1 MGRNPLTLLLGAK
14 MINRA
19 FLLALILPFIL
30 QNAAAQ
36 EGSQLLDADS
46 VRKELEG
53 LCRTTLCR
61 KPTLI
66 RLTLSEGEFFEM
78 TPALPTPILAGDL
91 VTVYPGETVMIEAKE
106 ENDNL
111 VELAAVSKIN
121 HPNRTLVFKFSQE
134 PTIGDGTG
142 MLLVVNNPFSGI
154 LKYRLGMM
162 VPSSE
167 DIYSTNVCPIH
178 AGKSSYES
186 WPHPIFQVVATDFRF
201 VDPQSKEASSCD

>member
-1 MGRNPLTLLLGAK
+1 M
-14 MINRA
+14 MNRI
-19 FLLALILPFIL
+19 FLLVLILPFSL
-30 QNAAAQ
+30 LNAAAQ
-36 EGSQLLDADS
+36 ESKELLDADS
-46 VRKELEG
+46 VRKDLED

-66 RLTLSEGEFFEM
+66 RLTLPEGELFEM
-78 TPALPTPILAGDL
+78 TPALPTPILAGHL

-106 ENDNL
+106 EDGNL
-111 VELAAVSKIN
+111 VELTAVSKIS

-142 MLLVVNNPFSGI
+142 MLLVVYNPFSGI

-167 DIYSTNVCPIH
+167 DIYSTSVCPIH

-201 VDPQSKEASSCD
+201 IDPQSKEASSCD